1 MTLLNRDAI
10 LAAQDLTTEDVDV
23 SEWGGSVRV
32 RVMTGA
38 ERDSF
43 GASLVGPD
51 GKPSPDGYKAKLV
64 ARCLVD
70 EAGQRMFSDAEVTL
84 LEAKSA
90 PALDRVFAVADRLN
104 AVNAGAV
111 EAAEKN

>member
-10 LAAQDLTTEDVDV
+10 LAVQDLHFEDVQVD
-23 SEWGGSVRV
+23 EWGGSVRV

-43 GASLVGPD
+43 GSSLIGAD

-70 EAGQRMFSDAEVTL
+70 EGGNRMFSDAEVAL
-84 LEAKSA
+84 LASKSA
-90 PALDRVFAVADRLN
+90 AALDRVFAVADRLN
-104 AVNAGAV
+104 AVSSQSV
-111 EAAEKN
+111 DAAEKN